1 METQDPAR
9 WPRATLFAFRLAFV
23 YLVLYNL
30 PFPFGPFALPHTESI
45 SDKYQFL
52 WHHFVPWV
60 GKHLLHL
67 RHEITNFSNGSGD
80 TTYDYVL
87 FLCYLAL
94 ALAAAVLWSF
104 LDRSR
109 SDYRKIHQW
118 LRLYI
123 RLSVGAALLS
133 YGAAKIFQ
141 QQFHSPTWYE
151 LLGTYGESSP
161 MDLLWTFM
169 GASRGYCIFA
179 GCVEVL
185 GGILLFVP
193 RLTTLGGLLGIVAM
207 SNVFAINLL
216 YDVPVK
222 LYSLHLLLMCAF
234 LVLPDAR
241 RLADFLILNR
251 AAEPAAITPLF
262 SRNRRNASALLVQL
276 LLGAFLFC
284 SDLYQSHGLEKQ
296 EVASRPPFY
305 GIWAVDEFTLS
316 GIPLP
321 PLLTDQFRWQ
331 RMIFQFPKGVGI
343 QSMNGEWTGYWLH
356 RDMEKKTFNMDK
368 PNDPKKKFAF
378 TFSSL
383 DPQSLILDG
392 SDGANQIR
400 VKLHRVDEKQFAL
413 LGPVPHWVH
422 EDADY

>member
-9 WPRATLFAFRLAFV
+9 WPHPTLFAFRFAFV

-30 PFPFGPFALPHTESI
+30 PFPFGPFALPHTESV
-45 SDKYQFL
+45 SAKYQFL

-60 GKHLLHL
+60 GKRLLHL
-67 RHEITNFSNGSGD
+67 RHDITNFSNGSGD

-87 FLCYLAL
+87 VLCYLTL

-104 LDRSR
+104 LDRSH
-109 SDYRKIHQW
+109 SDYPKLHQW
-118 LRLYI
+118 LRLYV
-123 RLSVGAALLS
+123 RLSVGAVLLS
-133 YGAAKIFQ
+133 YGAAKLFQ

-161 MDLLWTFM
+161 MDLLWIFM
-169 GASRGYCIFA
+169 GTSRGYCIFT
-179 GCVEVL
+179 GCVEMFS
-185 GGILLFVP
+185 GILLFIP
-193 RLTTLGGLLGIVAM
+193 RWTTLGGLFGIAAM
-207 SNVFAINLL
+207 SNVFAINLF

-241 RLADFLILNR
+241 RLADFFVLNR
-251 AAEPAAITPLF
+251 AAEPAAITTLF
-262 SRNRRNASALLVQL
+262 SRHRLNAGALLVQL
-276 LLGAFLFC
+276 LLGGFLFC

-305 GIWAVDEFTLS
+305 GIWVVDDFKLDGKAT
-316 GIPLP
+316 P
-321 PLLTDQFRWQ
+321 PVMTDEVRWQ

-343 QSMNGEWTGYWLH
+343 QSMNGAWTGYWLH
-356 RDMEKKTFNMDK
+356 RDMEKKTFNIDK
-368 PNDPKKKFAF
+368 PNDPTKKFSF
-378 TFSSL
+378 TFSNL

-400 VKLHRVDEKQFAL
+400 VRLHRVDEKQFAL
-413 LGPVPHWVH
+413 LGAVPHWIH